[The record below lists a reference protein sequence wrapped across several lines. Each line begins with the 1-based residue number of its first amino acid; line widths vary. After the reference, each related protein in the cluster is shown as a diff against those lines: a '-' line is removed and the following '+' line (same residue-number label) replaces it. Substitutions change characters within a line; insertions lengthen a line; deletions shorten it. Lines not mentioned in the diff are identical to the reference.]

1 MSKGV
6 YAIPASIAVLSLIL
20 FAGPA
25 NALSEKE
32 CSTKYQSAKEAG
44 TLRGAKWNEFRKAEC
59 GPDASMQLKT
69 VNVAPAAGGA
79 GPSIEECSVRYQSA
93 KAANTLGN
101 LTWNEFRKAGCPA
114 NAATEAVRPKEATVQ
129 RAPAESAKVSEREC
143 SARYRRAKEAGTLGG
158 MKWNE
163 FREGGCPDQAAAATM
178 PIPTEQPAPSP
189 TAESGNGANVKVSE
203 RECSARYR
211 AAKEAGTL
219 GELTWNEFRK
229 GGCPT
234 TTANAA
240 GSMVPTMGSIFP
252 AGIAPKYAAMHAGK
266 ARRRTCLDQYRANKA
281 AGITQAKWTKKGGGY
296 YSECNKR
303 LKRQY

>member
-1 MSKGV
+1 MSKGAYV
-6 YAIPASIAVLSLIL
+6 IPASVAVLSLIL

-32 CSTKYQSAKEAG
+32 CSAKYNSAKEAG
-44 TLRGAKWNEFRKAEC
+44 ALGGAKWNEFRKAEC
-59 GPDASMQLKT
+59 GPNASMQLKT
-69 VNVAPAAGGA
+69 VNVAPTADAA

-114 NAATEAVRPKEATVQ
+114 NGAATEAVFPKEAAAQT
-129 RAPAESAKVSEREC
+129 APA
-143 SARYRRAKEAGTLGG
+143 AG
-158 MKWNE
+158 
-163 FREGGCPDQAAAATM
+163 A
-178 PIPTEQPAPSP
+178 
-189 TAESGNGANVKVSE
+189 KVSE

-211 AAKEAGTL
+211 AAKDAGIL
-219 GELTWNEFRK
+219 GELTWNQFRK

-240 GSMVPTMGSIFP
+240 GSMMTTMGSIFP
-252 AGIAPKYAAMHAGK
+252 IGIAPKYAAMHAGK

-281 AGITQAKWTKKGGGY
+281 AGITQARWTEKGGGY

-303 LKRQY
+303 LKQPN

>member
-1 MSKGV
+1 MSKGTYV
-6 YAIPASIAVLSLIL
+6 IPASIAVLSLIL

-32 CSTKYQSAKEAG
+32 CSAKYNSAKEAG
-44 TLRGAKWNEFRKAEC
+44 ALGGAKWNEFRKAEC
-59 GPDASMQLKT
+59 GPNASMQLKT
-69 VNVAPAAGGA
+69 VNVAPTADAA

-114 NAATEAVRPKEATVQ
+114 NGAATEAVFPKEAAAQT
-129 RAPAESAKVSEREC
+129 APAAGAKVSEREC
-143 SARYRRAKEAGTLGG
+143 SARYRSAKEAGTLGG
-158 MKWNE
+158 MKWKE
-163 FREGGCPDQAAAATM
+163 FRKAGCPAQAAAAEAVFPKEAAVQT
-178 PIPTEQPAPSP
+178 APV
-189 TAESGNGANVKVSE
+189 AGAKVSE

-211 AAKEAGTL
+211 AAKDAGIL
-219 GELTWNEFRK
+219 GELTWNQFRK

-240 GSMVPTMGSIFP
+240 GSMMTTMGSIFP
-252 AGIAPKYAAMHAGK
+252 IGIAPKYAAMHAGK

-281 AGITQAKWTKKGGGY
+281 AGITQARWTEKGGGY

-303 LKRQY
+303 LKQPN